1 MRLLNSKITLNG
13 GGAMENITEI
23 QKLLNEKADLQAQI
37 NISAFDGSIEVKTIN
52 EQKYIYVRKRETG
65 KYKSNYI
72 DRYSEELYALAV
84 NQAQQIRGIK
94 KQLRKIEKE
103 LAALGYTESELS
115 PRVKLNI
122 DFARANVKNL
132 IYDQAVLEGVSTTF
146 PQTETIL
153 ENGEVNGVKATDV
166 QKILNLK
173 HAWEF
178 IVDPDV
184 VASPCNYYMV
194 SHIARLVNEGF
205 YENGGSVRGVPVTI
219 GGSSYVPPI
228 PNELDVK
235 ERINEIINSSMEDID
250 IAIELTLYCMKT
262 QIFIDGNKRASII
275 FANHFMI
282 GKGIGLLVVPESM
295 VPEFKTLL
303 VAYYEGRNED
313 EIKEFLKDK
322 CWRKF

>member
-1 MRLLNSKITLNG
+1 MS
-13 GGAMENITEI
+13 NIEVI
-23 QKLLNEKADLQAQI
+23 QKLLNEKADIQAQI
-37 NISAFDGSIEVKTIN
+37 NVSTFDGSIEVKIVN
-52 EQKYIYVRKRETG
+52 DQKYIYVRKREAG
-65 KYKSNYI
+65 KYKSTYV
-72 DRYSEELYALAV
+72 DKYSEEMYAMAV
-84 NQAQQIRGIK
+84 NQSQQIRAAK

-103 LAALGYTESELS
+103 LAELGYEENELS
-115 PRVKLNI
+115 PRVRLNI
-122 DFARANVKNL
+122 DFARANVKSL

-153 ENGEVNGVKATDV
+153 ENGIVNGVKASDV

-173 HAWEF
+173 RSWEF

-184 VASPCNYYMV
+184 VASACNFYLI
-194 SHIARLVNEGF
+194 SHIARLVNGGF
-205 YENGGSVRGVPVTI
+205 YENGGSVRSVPVTI

-235 ERINEIINSSMEDID
+235 ESIDRIIRATLDDID
-250 IAIELTLYCMKT
+250 KAIELTLYCMKT

-282 GKGIGLLVVPESM
+282 QRGLGLLVVPESI

-303 VAYYEGRNED
+303 VAYYEGRD
-313 EIKEFLKDK
+313 ETAIKQFLKEK
-322 CWRKF
+322 CWRQF

>member
-1 MRLLNSKITLNG
+1 
-13 GGAMENITEI
+13 MENITEI
-23 QKLLNEKADLQAQI
+23 KKLLNDKADLQAQI

-52 EQKYIYVRKRETG
+52 EQKYIYVRKREAG

-72 DRYSEELYALAV
+72 DRYSEELDALAV

-122 DFARANVKNL
+122 DFARANVKSL

-205 YENGGSVRGVPVTI
+205 YENGGSVRGVPVII

-228 PNELDVK
+228 PSELDVK

>member
-1 MRLLNSKITLNG
+1 MS
-13 GGAMENITEI
+13 NIERI
-23 QKLLNEKADLQAQI
+23 QKLLNEKAELLAQI
-37 NISAFDGSIEVKTIN
+37 NVSTFDGSIEVKTVS
-52 EQKYIYVRKRETG
+52 EQKYIYVRKREAG
-65 KYKSNYI
+65 KYKSTYI
-72 DRYSEELYALAV
+72 DKYSEDLYAMAV
-84 NQAQQIRGIK
+84 NQSQQIRATK

-103 LAALGYTESELS
+103 LAELGYEEHELS
-115 PRVKLNI
+115 PRVRLNI
-122 DFARANVKNL
+122 DFARANVKSL

-153 ENGEVNGVKATDV
+153 ENGIVNGVKASDV

-184 VASPCNYYMV
+184 VASSCNYYLI

-205 YENGGSVRGVPVTI
+205 YENGGAVRSVPVTI

-235 ERINEIINSSMEDID
+235 ESIDRIIQSEFDDID
-250 IAIELTLYCMKT
+250 IAVELTLYCMKT

-282 GKGIGLLVVPESM
+282 QKGLGLLVVPENI
-295 VPEFKTLL
+295 VPEFKSLL
-303 VAYYEGRNED
+303 VAYYEGRD
-313 EIKEFLKDK
+313 EATIKQFLKEK

>member
-1 MRLLNSKITLNG
+1 
-13 GGAMENITEI
+13 MENITEI
-23 QKLLNEKADLQAQI
+23 QKLLNDKADLQAQI
-37 NISAFDGSIEVKTIN
+37 NISAFDGSIEIKTVN
-52 EQKYIYVRKRETG
+52 EQKYIYVRKREAG
-65 KYKSNYI
+65 KYKSTYI
-72 DRYSEELYALAV
+72 DKYSEELYALAI

-103 LAALGYTESELS
+103 LANLGYTESELS

-132 IYDQAVLEGVSTTF
+132 IYDQAVLEGISTTF

-178 IVDPDV
+178 IVAPDV

-194 SHIARLVNEGF
+194 GHIARLVNEGF

-235 ERINEIINSSMEDID
+235 ERINEIINSGKEDID

-303 VAYYEGRNED
+303 ATYYEGRNED